1 MTKRIRKGDI
11 VSFVGKSTRWV
22 IHSVW
27 HSGTIVHMTLEDEVM
42 GEGAALSI
50 PTKSIEKVQDRTPES
65 LAFVDVPVSR
75 LT

>member
-1 MTKRIRKGDI
+1 MANKIRKGDI

-22 IHSVW
+22 IHSVY
-27 HSGTIVHMTLEDEVM
+27 HGGTIVHMTLEDEAI

-50 PTKSIEKVQDRTPES
+50 PTRSIEKVQDRTPES
-65 LAFVDVPVSR
+65 LSFVDVPVRR

>member
-1 MTKRIRKGDI
+1 MANKIRKGDI

-22 IHSVW
+22 IHSVY
-27 HSGTIVHMTLEDEVM
+27 HGGTIVHMTLEDEVM

-65 LAFVDVPVSR
+65 LSFVDVPVSR

>member
-1 MTKRIRKGDI
+1 MTKRIRKGD
-11 VSFVGKSTRWV
+11 VVRFQSNQSRWV

-27 HSGTIVHMTLEDEVM
+27 HGGSIVHMTLESQPM

-50 PTKSIEKVQDRTPES
+50 PVSSLVKLQDATPET
-65 LAFVDVPVSR
+65 LEFVNVPVSR

>member
-1 MTKRIRKGDI
+1 MTEVIRVGDI

-22 IHSVW
+22 IHSIW
-27 HSGTIVHMTLEDEVM
+27 HTGTIVHMTLEDQPM

-50 PTKSIEKVQDRTPES
+50 PMKSIEKVQDRTPET
-65 LAFVDVPVSR
+65 LAFVGVPVSR

>member
-1 MTKRIRKGDI
+1 MTKRIKKGD
-11 VSFVGKSTRWV
+11 VVRFHSNQSRWV

-27 HSGTIVHMTLEDEVM
+27 HGGTIVHMTLENEVM

-50 PTKSIEKVQDRTPES
+50 PVRSLVKLQDATPET
-65 LAFVDVPVSR
+65 LEFVNVPVSR

>member
-1 MTKRIRKGDI
+1 MTNKIRKGDI

-22 IHSVW
+22 IHSVY
-27 HSGTIVHMTLEDEVM
+27 HGGTIVHMTLEDEVM

-50 PTKSIEKVQDRTPES
+50 PTRSIEKIQDRTPES
-65 LAFVDVPVSR
+65 LSFVNVPVSR